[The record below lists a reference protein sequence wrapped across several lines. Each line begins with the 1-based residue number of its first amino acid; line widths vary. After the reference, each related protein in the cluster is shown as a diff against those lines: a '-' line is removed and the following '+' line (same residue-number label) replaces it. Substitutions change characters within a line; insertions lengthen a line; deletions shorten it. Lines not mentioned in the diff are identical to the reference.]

1 VPGRSRTIF
10 RALTGGLL
18 AGFVA
23 LAYGI
28 FIEPR
33 TIRTRRYAVTV
44 PDLPADLEGL
54 RIAFLTDFHIHGPG
68 DNHRATARAFAAAA
82 RYQPDLTLLGGD
94 YFDHAIWE
102 GGENA
107 FADLQAAGPVF
118 GVLGNHD
125 LFRGER
131 HARAIARI
139 LEQSEIRVLRNQAVT
154 VPVRGREIIIAGVDD
169 PFTRKADLAMTLST
183 VPLDHHP
190 LVLLAHAPVLAD
202 TAPPGTTGLILSG
215 HTHGGQI
222 RLSPFKTLTP
232 LDISWYLDGLR
243 GKPQSRRHR
252 GYHWVHGTLLFVS
265 NGIGTTHWPI
275 RFLAPPQVLILE
287 LTAQPADPAAPCDS
301 PRRYVQSLARG
312 CCRERKASATAGT
325 VRPTKDTEHAG
336 RTDPDI
342 GDRCGRGYAGYPGL

>member
-1 VPGRSRTIF
+1 
-10 RALTGGLL
+10 
-18 AGFVA
+18 
-23 LAYGI
+23 
-28 FIEPR
+28 
-33 TIRTRRYAVTV
+33 
-44 PDLPADLEGL
+44 
-54 RIAFLTDFHIHGPG
+54 
-68 DNHRATARAFAAAA
+68 
-82 RYQPDLTLLGGD
+82 
-94 YFDHAIWE
+94 
-102 GGENA
+102 
-107 FADLQAAGPVF
+107 
-118 GVLGNHD
+118 
-125 LFRGER
+125 
-131 HARAIARI
+131 